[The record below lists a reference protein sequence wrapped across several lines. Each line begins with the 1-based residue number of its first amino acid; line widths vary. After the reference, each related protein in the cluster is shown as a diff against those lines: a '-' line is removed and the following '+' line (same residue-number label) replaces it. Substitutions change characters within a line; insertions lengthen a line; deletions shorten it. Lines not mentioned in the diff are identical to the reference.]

1 MTGTFGGWL
10 IKTKTI
16 DGFGELG
23 RLSKEWTEYRDSRDW
38 TRKMLSFTDY
48 LKHKFPG
55 EAVAYDT
62 YCRLTNYNHVNKD
75 T

>member
-10 IKTKTI
+10 IRNKVI

-23 RLSKEWTEYRDSRDW
+23 RLSKEWVEYKDSRDW
-38 TRKMLSFTDY
+38 TAKMCSFTQY
-48 LKHKFPG
+48 LKDKFPDQ
-55 EAVAYDT
+55 AVAYDT
-62 YCRLTNYNHVNKD
+62 YCRLTAYQPHNKD